1 MNMNNIRILDPG
13 IASKIAAGEV
23 VERPA
28 SVLKELME
36 NALDAGATSIEVY
49 VEDAGK
55 RLIEVKDNG
64 TGIAQNDIKNL
75 FHRHATSKIQKI
87 DDLYRI
93 TSLGFRGEALYSIGA
108 ISDIVLSTKTAPQ
121 DSGWEIH
128 VRAHQ
133 KLAEK
138 PLPMHNGTHIRV
150 KELFFN
156 TPARKKFLKSN
167 SAELTRI
174 IDVFLPYTLIYP
186 GIRFILTHEKRK
198 IIELKPADTLVQRIA
213 DSLHLEAKD
222 ILQAEQTFQ
231 EGKFSIRLAL
241 GDINIQRT
249 RKDLQFIFINGR
261 PVHNR
266 TLAFH
271 LNDVY
276 RLLFSQGTFP
286 FFCVYLS
293 VPLSEVDVNIHPTK
307 YEVKLKDETHL
318 ISLLRS
324 FAEQTLMTKSKAKRI
339 EHVSFSSAPEQSP
352 MPPFNPLQSTL
363 SLEENTLLFRFQETI
378 AVPEE
383 TLKIKL
389 QQSRY
394 IGSLLKKFLLFE
406 SRDSLLVIDQHAAQ
420 ERIVFE
426 RLKEQIEKGAIE
438 TQRLLAPLLMRI
450 TAQEMLLWEEQKDLF
465 EKAGFN
471 ISLFDTETLAIH
483 AYPQLINK
491 PENSVRTLLAGENV
505 FKMDSE
511 KIARLACRSSVMA
524 GTELKKEQ
532 ADYQK
537 RQLLGC
543 KNPFTCPHGRPTVI
557 EIPLLHL
564 EKQFLRK

>member
-49 VEDAGK
+49 AEDAGK

-108 ISDIVLSTKTAPQ
+108 ISDIVLSTKTASQ
-121 DSGWEIH
+121 DTGWEIH

-133 KLAEK
+133 KLSGK
-138 PLPMHNGTHIRV
+138 PLPMNNGTHICV

-222 ILQAEQTFQ
+222 ILEAEQTFQ
-231 EGKFSIRLAL
+231 KNAFSIRLAL

-261 PVHNR
+261 PVHSR

-276 RLLFSQGTFP
+276 RLLFSQGAFP
-286 FFCVYLS
+286 FFCAYLS
-293 VPLSEVDVNIHPTK
+293 VPSSEVDVNIHPTK
-307 YEVKLKDETHL
+307 YEVKLKDEAHL

-324 FAEQTLMTKSKAKRI
+324 FAEQTLMTQSKAKRI
-339 EHVSFSSAPEQSP
+339 VHTAVSFEPLQP
-352 MPPFNPLQSTL
+352 LIPPFNPLQSTL
-363 SLEENTLLFRFQETI
+363 SLEENTLLFRFQETS
-378 AVPEE
+378 AGPQD
-383 TLKIKL
+383 TLKVKL

-406 SRDSLLVIDQHAAQ
+406 SGDSLLVIDQHAAQ

-426 RLKEQIEKGAIE
+426 RLQSQIEKGAIE
-438 TQRLLAPLLMRI
+438 TQGLLTPLLIKI
-450 TAQEMLLWEEQKDLF
+450 TPQEMLLWEEYKDVL
-465 EKAGFN
+465 EKAGFS

-483 AYPQLINK
+483 AYPQLIDK

-505 FKMDSE
+505 SKMDSE

-524 GTELKKEQ
+524 GTELTKEQ
-532 ADYQK
+532 ADYQQ
-537 RQLLGC
+537 RQLLSC

-557 EIPLLHL
+557 EIPLSHL